1 MSITASISTA
11 LRRQSR
17 SEETA
22 VTHRYELD
30 VSDEAVLPL
39 VQRLYLSMPQA
50 QVQLTGFAGV
60 DHGVGTTHVTARV
73 ARSLSGLLNG
83 RICAVDANVRS
94 PRLAEE
100 FGLTNVTGFGDFITS
115 DRPVMEFVRQVRSSN
130 LFVMTAGASLS
141 KPTLALRPM
150 PALYS
155 RLLDLRSKFEYV
167 LIDLPPINRYR
178 DAVII
183 GPATDGVS
191 IVLRANQSRRVAVAA
206 AVATLKNSETRVF
219 GAVLNQR
226 EYPLP
231 EAIYRRF

>member
-1 MSITASISTA
+1 MSFTDTMSTA
-11 LRRQSR
+11 LRRQAA
-17 SEETA
+17 SENTA
-22 VTHRYELD
+22 LTQPHEFD
-30 VSDEAVLPL
+30 GSDEAVLPL

-73 ARSLSGLLNG
+73 ARSLASLLHG
-83 RICAVDANVRS
+83 RICVVDANVRT

-100 FGLTNVTGFGDFITS
+100 FSLTNVTGFGDFITS

-155 RLLDLRSKFEYV
+155 RLLDLRERFEYV
-167 LIDLPPINRYR
+167 LIDLPPINRYQ
-178 DAVII
+178 DTVII
-183 GPATDGVS
+183 GPATDGIS
-191 IVLRANQSRRVAVAA
+191 IVLQANQSRRVAVAA
-206 AVATLKNSETRVF
+206 AVATLKQSETRVF
-219 GAVLNQR
+219 GAVLNKR

>member
-1 MSITASISTA
+1 MSITDTMSTA
-11 LRRQSR
+11 LRRQS
-17 SEETA
+17 SADNAA
-22 VTHRYELD
+22 VTQRYDFD

-73 ARSLSGLLNG
+73 ARTLAGLLNG
-83 RICAVDANVRS
+83 RICVVDANIRT

-100 FGLTNVTGFGDFITS
+100 FSLTNVTGFGDFITS

-155 RLLDLRSKFEYV
+155 RLLDLRSRFEYV
-167 LIDLPPINRYR
+167 LIDLPPINRYQ
-178 DAVII
+178 DTAII

-191 IVLRANQSRRVAVAA
+191 IVLQANHSRRVAVAA
-206 AVATLKNSETRVF
+206 AVATLKQSETRVF
-219 GAVLNQR
+219 GAVLNKR